1 MKGESTVNEILKME
15 QLSFRYEGSAEGEH
29 VLDALTLSIGAG
41 ARVGLVGCNGV
52 GKSTLLKLLVGI
64 LPMQEGQLSLCGL
77 PMEHKNLADIRKK
90 VGYIFQDSDS
100 QLFMPTVGADVAFAA
115 ENYGYPPEE
124 VAARTRRALA
134 QVQME
139 GMADRPIYR
148 LSGGQKK
155 LASIA
160 GILTLEPE
168 LILMDEPSAALDP
181 RNRRNLI
188 RILNELPSAK
198 LIASH
203 DLDFIYDTCDRVLL
217 LHEGRLAADGAARD
231 ILRDAAL
238 LDRCELELPLRFQ
251 KV

>member
-1 MKGESTVNEILKME
+1 
-15 QLSFRYEGSAEGEH
+15 
-29 VLDALTLSIGAG
+29 
-41 ARVGLVGCNGV
+41 
-52 GKSTLLKLLVGI
+52 
-64 LPMQEGQLSLCGL
+64 
-77 PMEHKNLADIRKK
+77 
-90 VGYIFQDSDS
+90 
-100 QLFMPTVGADVAFAA
+100 MPTVGADVAFAA

-139 GMADRPIYR
+139 GLADRPIYR

-217 LHEGRLAADGAARD
+217 LHEGRLAADGAAQD

>member
-1 MKGESTVNEILKME
+1 ME
-15 QLSFRYEGSAEGEH
+15 QLSFRYEGSAEGER

-41 ARVGLVGCNGV
+41 ERVGLVGCNGV

-77 PMEHKNLADIRKK
+77 PMERKNLAAIRKK

-134 QVQME
+134 QVQLE
-139 GMADRPIYR
+139 GLADRPIYR

-188 RILNELPSAK
+188 RILNELPCAK

-217 LHEGRLAADGAARD
+217 LHEGRLAADGAAQD
-231 ILRDAAL
+231 ILHDAAL
-238 LDRCELELPLRFQ
+238 LERCDLELPLRFQ
-251 KV
+251 QN